1 MKAKHILYSLL
12 LILPM
17 LFGCQEDDINEIFVS
32 GTWNVGNF
40 YNGGDWNKYDNDGG
54 RAKYTKAEDIRA
66 LNALTITFQE
76 DGTLQGRLANN
87 ATLTGRWQANG
98 DKRTISITNLKT
110 SKSVTGKSKELVE
123 ALENAAYYKGDKNY
137 LKLAPAT
144 KNSYVQLGHYP
155 Q

>member
-40 YNGGDWNKYDNDGG
+40 YTGGDWNKYDNDKA
-54 RAKYTKAEDIRA
+54 RAKYTQEKDIRE
-66 LNALTITFQE
+66 LNALTVTFL
-76 DGTLQGRLANN
+76 DNGTLQVRLTNNNTLSGKWHADGKKREITIDLKNNNN
-87 ATLTGRWQANG
+87 AT
-98 DKRTISITNLKT
+98 
-110 SKSVTGKSKELVE
+110 GKSLELIESLV
-123 ALENAAYYKGDKNY
+123 NARYYKGDKNY

-144 KNSYVQLGHYP
+144 KNSYVQLGHYK
-155 Q
+155 

>member
-40 YNGGDWNKYDNDGG
+40 YTGGDWNKYDNDKA
-54 RAKYTKAEDIRA
+54 RAKYTQEKDIRE
-66 LNALTITFQE
+66 LNALTVTFL
-76 DGTLQGRLANN
+76 DNGTLQVRLTNNNTLSGKWHADGKKREITIDLKNNNN
-87 ATLTGRWQANG
+87 AT
-98 DKRTISITNLKT
+98 
-110 SKSVTGKSKELVE
+110 GKSLELIESLV
-123 ALENAAYYKGDKNY
+123 NARYYKGDKNY
-137 LKLAPAT
+137 LKLAPAS

>member
-1 MKAKHILYSLL
+1 MKAKYILYSLL
-12 LILPM
+12 LTLPM
-17 LFGCQEDDINEIFVS
+17 LFGCQEDDITEIFVS

-40 YNGGDWNKYDNDGG
+40 YTGGDWSKYDNDKA
-54 RAKYTKAEDIRA
+54 RAKYTKEEDIRA

-87 ATLTGRWQANG
+87 ATLNGRWQANG

-110 SKSVTGKSKELVE
+110 SNSVTGKSKELIE
-123 ALENAAYYKGDKNY
+123 ALENAAFYKGDKNY

-144 KNSYVQLGHYP
+144 KNSYVQLGHYK
-155 Q
+155 